1 LASQRGLIIRLGR
14 AAVGVTVLVSGLTA
28 RAELPPGRELLATG
42 DPVPG
47 LGRIGTFGA
56 SVRGIADDGA
66 VLLDLSLT
74 DRTRALA
81 WADGEQL
88 RFIWRTAD
96 GGSPALAMREA
107 RVSADGRHV
116 LVPGD
121 PDLITGNGFSALYT
135 IAEGQAHR
143 LLAAGDR
150 TLDGWTIAGISR
162 LGGVANDGSAAVE
175 AILKPPTG
183 GDDFRVYLLSLSHA
197 GARVLAGSSPL
208 LDRSGALTATDI
220 EPLATLA
227 GGIVLFR
234 ASPDENVTGVFRG
247 DAEGVE
253 PLLTSADSAP
263 DGQVWRVVHGTAAS
277 PNGELLVQAC
287 AIATAPGP
295 RACTIYRSERGRWV
309 TVRPASADGPDG
321 ALFVMTSGALNSR
334 GDAVLAG
341 YRADVGGNLVLSY
354 PAHGAARVV
363 GGKGYQLLGLNERG
377 QVALRVPSGLA
388 RWSDGRSVV
397 LATPQTTTADGARAL
412 AGGILL
418 WCQADD
424 GRVGAY
430 VAVDGDTGSWLCI
443 DDLGPHLMRRDAPD
457 GEHCTFDDGAMIVAG
472 PDRVTRS
479 DGRRSTL
486 RLAVGTPIGDRQR
499 IDSISFVSVN
509 PAGSLAAIV
518 DSGERRLLVRV
529 DPGGPPRVLDATAGG
544 ALDVY
549 AIDAVQM
556 ADNGTVVALVSADYA
571 TTAVVAVAPDGAT
584 SVPFRDDSRGAR
596 VTGFEV
602 AGNRLLLALEH
613 SQAHPTMRLLDLETG
628 EWTDRLPAGVL
639 APGELDYV
647 VDTSRADDVLYRTF
661 DDPSAFWILS
671 GGMRRRLGVIQN
683 EVPVPVALRAA
694 DDILF
699 RTDTY
704 TIGAER
710 IVLSSTGGHIAGR
723 CVAPQTAASS
733 SDDDGCAIGER
744 RAASAWPLLG
754 AALCVGLAVRRRRRR
769 SWT

>member
-1 LASQRGLIIRLGR
+1 MASQRGLIVHLGR
-14 AAVGVTVLVSGLTA
+14 AAVGVTLLVSGLTA

-42 DPVPG
+42 DAVPG
-47 LGRIGTFGA
+47 LGRIGEFGA

-74 DRTRALA
+74 DRTRGLA

-96 GGSPALAMREA
+96 GDSPALAMREA

-121 PDLITGNGFSALYT
+121 PDPTTRTCFSALYA
-135 IAEGQAHR
+135 IADGEAHR

-150 TLDGWTIAGISR
+150 TVEGWTIAGICR
-162 LGGVANDGSAAVE
+162 IGGVANDGSAAVE
-175 AILKPPTG
+175 AILTPPAG
-183 GDDFRVYLLSLSHA
+183 GDDSRVYLLSLSRA
-197 GARVLAGSSPL
+197 GARIVAGNSPL
-208 LDRSGALTATDI
+208 LDPSRTLTATYI

-234 ASPDENVTGVFRG
+234 ASPDESVTGVYRG

-253 PLLTSADSAP
+253 PFLTSAESGP
-263 DGQVWRVVHGTAAS
+263 DGQALSSVMAAS
-277 PNGELLVQAC
+277 PNGEVLVQAC
-287 AIATAPGP
+287 ALATTPGQ

-309 TVRPASADGPDG
+309 TVRPTSADGPDG
-321 ALFVMTSGALNSR
+321 RLSAVTSGALNTR
-334 GDAVLAG
+334 GDVVFAG
-341 YRADVGGNLVLSY
+341 YRGDGGGSLVLSY
-354 PAHGAARVV
+354 PANGAARVV
-363 GGKGYQLLGLNERG
+363 GGGGYQPLGLNERG

-388 RWSDGRSVV
+388 RWSDGRSVLLV
-397 LATPQTTTADGARAL
+397 TPRTTTADGVRPL

-430 VAVDGDTGSWLCI
+430 VAADGDTGSWLCI

-457 GEHCTFDDGAMIVAG
+457 GESCTFDNAAMVVAG

-479 DGRRSTL
+479 DGRRTTPL
-486 RLAVGTPIGDRQR
+486 LAVGTPLGDGQR
-499 IDSISFVSVN
+499 IDFISSVSVN
-509 PAGSLAAIV
+509 PVGTLAAIV

-529 DPGGPPRVLDATAGG
+529 HPGGPPRVLDATAGG

-549 AIDAVQM
+549 AIDAAEI
-556 ADNGTVVALVSADYA
+556 ADNGTVVALVSADFA
-571 TTAVVAVAPDGAT
+571 MTAVVAVTSDGAT

-596 VTGFEV
+596 VAGFTV
-602 AGNRLLLALEH
+602 AGNRLLLALEY
-613 SQAHPTMRLLDLETG
+613 SQADPTMRLLDLDTG

-639 APGELDYV
+639 APGELEYV
-647 VDTSRADDVLYRTF
+647 VDTSRADDVLYRTSE
-661 DDPSAFWILS
+661 DSTAYWILS
-671 GGMRRRLGVIQN
+671 GGMPRRLGVIQN

-699 RTDTY
+699 WTNTY

-710 IVLSSTGGHIAGR
+710 TVLNSTGGHIAGR
-723 CVAPQTAASS
+723 CVAPQAAASS

-744 RAASAWPLLG
+744 RAAGAWPLLG
-754 AALCVGLAVRRRRRR
+754 AALCAGLAVRRRRRR
-769 SWT
+769 SST